1 MDTYTPLTLSSP
13 KDNISLLRTPDRN
26 TPLLSLTTPALE
38 LITDFSRTPAIS
50 ILAATQIDNAL
61 NQMIYSNV
69 RLFFVVDRDFNIL
82 GSITSYDIQSE
93 KPMLFLQ
100 SRDCRID
107 TCSRED
113 ITVQDIMTP
122 VHKLRVLNYNVL
134 PYATLGDIVETFRYL
149 GQRHLIVVET
159 SRDRGAQIVRGL
171 FSATALERVL
181 GIAIDT
187 AEPAKSFADIQRKL
201 V

>member
-13 KDNISLLRTPDRN
+13 KDILSLLRTPDRN

-159 SRDRGAQIVRGL
+159 SRDRDAQIVRGL

-181 GIAIDT
+181 GTSIDT

>member
-38 LITDFSRTPAIS
+38 LMTDFSRTPAIS

-159 SRDRGAQIVRGL
+159 SRDRDAQIVRGL